1 MNDTANRFSSE
12 VGNGQRPNFK
22 NGKGRN
28 ATHKRKRCRAL
39 EVSKSKEPKPIATNL
54 VSIGKLLRDIRGL
67 GHRITQVANATWE
80 ITSCEEGRNGCLLV
94 GDAILQRELA
104 SSYASRRARLGR
116 SKKASRRSR
125 NGTRSMG
132 RGEQS
137 NDSDGRGKGSVR
149 QMARSN

>member
-22 NGKGRN
+22 NGKGGD
-28 ATHKRKRCRAL
+28 ATYKRERCRAL
-39 EVSKSKEPKPIATNL
+39 ETSKSKESKQTPTNL
-54 VSIGKLLRDIRGL
+54 ISIGELLRDIRGL

-94 GDAILQRELA
+94 GDAVLQRELA
-104 SSYASRRARLGR
+104 SSYASRRARMGR

-132 RGEQS
+132 RNKQNNFTNG
-137 NDSDGRGKGSVR
+137 GS
-149 QMARSN
+149 ARSVWQVVGSN